1 MTVYNKYVTRE
12 FVTDFGLE
20 PSKDVY
26 TADLAQGETT
36 LTVPYI
42 TNFGS
47 SSTKVL
53 VLMKVKTQDK
63 VVVVAVN
70 ETASIN
76 TGAAFQKTNGEM
88 IYDVLSRVVESGD
101 TLSFYTEEAMGTSVA
116 VAFYALP

>member
-1 MTVYNKYVTRE
+1 MTVYHKYVTRE

-53 VLMKVKTQDK
+53 VLIKVKTQDK

>member
-53 VLMKVKTQDK
+53 VLIKVKTQDK
-63 VVVVAVN
+63 VVVFAVN

-76 TGAAFQKTNGEM
+76 TNAAFQKTNGEM